1 MTSTPIKK
9 VLIANRGEV
18 AVRIVRACR
27 SMGIETVAVYSHAD
41 RTERFVLLAS
51 QAVCLGAPEA
61 RVSYLNQ
68 EKIIEAAR
76 QTGADAIHPG
86 YGFLAENAS
95 FARAVKAADLVFIG
109 PDASC
114 IEAMG
119 DKVNARAAMIEAGV
133 PVIPGVE
140 RDLFDEVS
148 LREAADTI
156 GYPVMLKA
164 SAGGGGK
171 GIRIV
176 EEPDELWPAYER
188 VVSESEK
195 SSGDGRVFLERA
207 LIGPH
212 HVEVQILADHHGN
225 VVHLL
230 ERECS
235 IQRRHQK
242 VIEESPSPFLTR
254 ELRAR
259 MVESA
264 VVAARALGYTNA
276 GTVEFL
282 VDDQREF
289 YFLEV
294 NTRLQVEH
302 PVTEE
307 ILGVD
312 VVELQLRVA
321 AGEPLPFS
329 QDQVQARGH
338 SIEARICAE
347 DADSGFM
354 PAVGRIVA
362 LTLPSGPGVRIDSG
376 LHRGQEITLHYDP
389 MLGKL
394 VVWGETRT
402 AAIGRL
408 KQALA
413 EFKIAGIKTNIA
425 LLGDIV
431 RDERFQS
438 GIYDTSFLDSLVKVP
453 LREAQLTAALIGAAL
468 AKHAGASRLQR
479 SAEGESTQD
488 AWKMAGRRRGMERS

>member
-1 MTSTPIKK
+1 
-9 VLIANRGEV
+9 V
-18 AVRIVRACR
+18 
-27 SMGIETVAVYSHAD
+27 D
-41 RTERFVLLAS
+41 RTERFVLLATE
-51 QAVCLGAPEA
+51 AVCIGEPEVSA
-61 RVSYLNQ
+61 SYLNQ
-68 EKIIEAAR
+68 SKIISVAKA
-76 QTGADAIHPG
+76 TGADAIHPG
-86 YGFLAENAS
+86 YGFLAENAI
-95 FARAVKAADLVFIG
+95 FARAVNEAGLRFIG
-109 PDASC
+109 PAPDC

-140 RDLFDEVS
+140 RDNFDEAS
-148 LREAADTI
+148 LREAAASI
-156 GYPVMLKA
+156 GFPVMLKA

-176 EEPDELWPAYER
+176 EDANDLWRSYER

-195 SSGDGRVFLERA
+195 SFGDGRVFLERA
-207 LIGPH
+207 LIAPH
-212 HVEVQILADHHGN
+212 HVEVQILGDHHGN

-242 VIEESPSPFLTR
+242 VVEETPSPFLTPK
-254 ELRAR
+254 LRAE
-259 MVESA
+259 MTESA

-282 VDDQREF
+282 VDAEKNF

-307 ILGVD
+307 ILGID
-312 VVELQLRVA
+312 IVELQLRVA
-321 AGEPLPFS
+321 AGEPLPFT
-329 QDQVQARGH
+329 QGDLVPRGH
-338 SIEARICAE
+338 SIEVRICAE
-347 DADSGFM
+347 DADNGFM

-376 LHRGQEITLHYDP
+376 LYRGQEITLHYDP

-394 VVWGETRT
+394 IVWGENRDV
-402 AAIGRL
+402 AIGRL

-413 EFKIAGIKTNIA
+413 EFKIAGVKTNIS

-431 RDERFQS
+431 RDQRFQD
-438 GIYDTSFLDSLVKVP
+438 GVYDTSFLSSFAKPP
-453 LREAQLTAALIGAAL
+453 LREDQLKAALIGAAL
-468 AKHAGASRLQR
+468 AKHTGGSRGQRRDQDNAAQDPWKMSGRMRGVQR
-479 SAEGESTQD
+479 S
-488 AWKMAGRRRGMERS
+488 